1 METLIRH
8 SSAMAK
14 KINTPFGYFGS
25 KNKIALQLCSDLPP
39 HTCWVEAFCGSA
51 ALTLRKNPAQI
62 EVINDIDSEIYN
74 FFEQLRKNTEALIEA
89 VKLTPYAEQELHM
102 ARIPQEELSNLERAR
117 RFLVQSMM
125 SINGVFGEER
135 GGFSYS
141 DSFSRNGQDARVSRW
156 NNMPQRLEEVVGRL
170 KKVRVENK
178 DALKLMKRYLDRPNT
193 LMYLDP
199 PYLGER
205 TNGYNNDANDVEFH
219 TKMLKMANKANC
231 MIFISAYEHPLYD
244 ELLTDGWWCKRIIET
259 STKGSDGKT
268 RARVEVVWMN
278 KHYLKAL
285 ESYQVPMVLTK
296 KERAEGR
303 LNPEKRPGNES
314 DSIQLSLLESDKQRN
329 MIGRFEVFKSNTDRR
344 YYFRLKAGNSQIILA
359 SQGYSSKQACL
370 NGISSVRTNGGF
382 DMSYDRKGNKEGYSF
397 NLKAANGEIIG
408 HSQRYTSANA
418 RENGIRS
425 VKYNA
430 QLAKIQDLSLT
441 KGNA

>member
-1 METLIRH
+1 METSMRH

-51 ALTLRKNPAQI
+51 ALTLRKKPAQI
-62 EVINDIDSEIYN
+62 EVINDIDSEIFN
-74 FFEQLRKNTEALIEA
+74 FFKQLRKNTAALLE
-89 VKLTPYAEQELHM
+89 VVRLTPYAEQELIT
-102 ARIPQEELSNLERAR
+102 ARIPQEGLSDLERAR

-156 NNMPQRLEEVVGRL
+156 NNMPKRLEEVVERL

-178 DALKLMKRYLDRPNT
+178 DAMRLMKRYLDRPNT

-205 TNGYNNDANDVEFH
+205 TIGYNNEANDVEFH
-219 TKMLKMANKANC
+219 TKMLKMVNKANC

-268 RARVEVVWMN
+268 RARKEVVWMN

-285 ESYQVPMVLTK
+285 QSSQVPMVLTQ
-296 KERAEGR
+296 KEKSEGR
-303 LNPEKRPGNES
+303 FNPQKRPDDEING
-314 DSIQLSLLESDKQRN
+314 IQLSFLENDNQGT
-329 MIGRFEVFKSNTDRR
+329 MTGRFEIFKSNTDKR
-344 YYFRLKAGNSQIILA
+344 YYFHLKAGNSQIILA
-359 SQGYSSKQACL
+359 SQGYSSKQACMI
-370 NGISSVRTNGGF
+370 GISSVRFNGAF
-382 DMSYDRKGNKEGYSF
+382 DTSYDRKGIKEGYIF
-397 NLKAANGEIIG
+397 LLKAANGEVIG
-408 HSQRYTSANA
+408 HSQRYTSAGA

-425 VKYNA
+425 VKYNI
-430 QLAKIQDLSLT
+430 QLAKIQDLSLI

>member
-1 METLIRH
+1 METITRH

-51 ALTLRKNPAQI
+51 ALTLRKKPAQI
-62 EVINDIDSEIYN
+62 EVINDIDNEIFN
-74 FFEQLRKNTEALIEA
+74 FFEQLRKNTAALIEV
-89 VKLTPYAEQELHM
+89 VKLTPYAEQELV
-102 ARIPQEELSNLERAR
+102 ASRIPQEGLSDLERAR

-156 NNMPQRLEEVVGRL
+156 NNMPKRLEQVVERL

-178 DALKLMKRYLDRPNT
+178 DAMRLMKRYLSRPNT

-205 TNGYNNDANDVEFH
+205 TIGYNQEANDLEFH
-219 TKMLKMANKANC
+219 TNMLKMVNKAHC

-259 STKGSDGKT
+259 TTKGSDGKAH
-268 RARVEVVWMN
+268 ARQEVVWMN

-285 ESYQVPMVLTK
+285 ETSQVPMVLTP
-296 KERAEGR
+296 KERSEGR
-303 LNPEKRPGNES
+303 FNPEKRP
-314 DSIQLSLLESDKQRN
+314 DSVINGIQLSLLDNDKQST
-329 MIGRFEVFKSNTDRR
+329 MTGRFEIFKNTADKR
-344 YYFRLKAGNSQIILA
+344 YYFHLKAGNSQVILA
-359 SQGYSSKQACL
+359 SQGYSSKQSCL
-370 NGISSVRTNGGF
+370 IGISSVRLNGGF
-382 DMSYDRKGNKEGYSF
+382 DHSYERKGKKEGYVF
-397 NLKAANGEIIG
+397 NLKAANGEVIG
-408 HSQRYTSANA
+408 SSQQYTSANA

-425 VKYNA
+425 VKYNV
-430 QLAKIQDLSLT
+430 QLAKIQDLSLI
-441 KGNA
+441 KGDA